1 MWEPWEGGYEVNRN
15 PAHIEA
21 LLQELKE
28 AAYWVILVS
37 GAFRSGP
44 TLLLH
49 ITEEE
54 LIFDYPRPWLS
65 GLTTA
70 RVIYRDASNIEHFFR
85 VEILREDPNEKYIH
99 TTKPKAIYR
108 LERRMYYRVPV
119 PSGSRASFKWKEE
132 EISGE
137 VVNVSAGGLA
147 LMRPN
152 KKIPEREMLTEGRLE
167 LMVSATRRFPP
178 IEIPQAEVV
187 RYQETPDGLLMGL
200 KFHINEKK
208 REEII
213 RYVIQR
219 EIEMRKAKSRETKP

>member
-21 LLQELKE
+21 LLKEVKE
-28 AAYWVILVS
+28 AAYWVVFVS

-49 ITEEE
+49 ITAEE

-65 GLTTA
+65 GLTSA
-70 RVIYRDASNIEHFFR
+70 RVIYRDAGNIEHFFR
-85 VEILREDPNEKYIH
+85 VEILRESKEEKYLY

-108 LERRMYYRVPV
+108 LERRMYYRIPT
-119 PSGSRASFKWKEE
+119 PPGSKASFKWKEKNIVG
-132 EISGE
+132 EIKDI
-137 VVNVSAGGLA
+137 SAGGFA
-147 LMRPN
+147 LVKPN
-152 KKIPEREMLTEGRLE
+152 QPVAEREILTEGRLD
-167 LMVSATRRFPP
+167 LLLSATRKFGV
-178 IEIPQAEVV
+178 IEIPKAEVV
-187 RYQETPDGLLMGL
+187 RVQKTPEGPLLGV
-200 KFHINEKK
+200 KFHIDEKK

-219 EIEMRKAKSRETKP
+219 EIEMRKAKARE